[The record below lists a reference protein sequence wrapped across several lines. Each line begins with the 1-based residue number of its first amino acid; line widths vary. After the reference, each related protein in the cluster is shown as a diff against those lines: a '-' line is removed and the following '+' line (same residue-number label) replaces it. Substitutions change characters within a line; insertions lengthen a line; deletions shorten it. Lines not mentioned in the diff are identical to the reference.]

1 MDFYVY
7 YELGKIY
14 LEQLKRDIWNM
25 RFYNKRVFVQI
36 TDAGIR
42 ANALHKKAY
51 MKDLFNKE
59 YFYYVFMQD
68 MNFEVQWE
76 DFEKKLNEWVKL
88 RESDKNGK

>member
-1 MDFYVY
+1 MEIY

-14 LEQLKRDIWNM
+14 YEQLKRDIWNM
-25 RFYNKRVFVQI
+25 RFHNKRVFVQI

-59 YFYYVFMQD
+59 YFYYVFIQD

-88 RESDKNGK
+88 RGSGKK

>member
-1 MDFYVY
+1 MNVY

-14 LEQLKRDIWNM
+14 YEQLKREIWEM
-25 RFYNKRVFVQI
+25 RYYNKRVFIQI

-42 ANALHKKAY
+42 VNSLHKKAY

-59 YFYYVFMQD
+59 YFYYVFLQD

-88 RESDKNGK
+88 RESGKNE